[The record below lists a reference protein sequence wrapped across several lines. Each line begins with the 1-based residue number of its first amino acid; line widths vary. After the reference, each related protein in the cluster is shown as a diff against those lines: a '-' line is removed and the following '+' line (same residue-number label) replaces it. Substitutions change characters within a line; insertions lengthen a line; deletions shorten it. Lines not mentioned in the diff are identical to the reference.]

1 MTPSTSSS
9 AQSPL
14 LTIVPAT
21 LLRRNAA
28 ACRLA
33 ILAQMEY
40 RFNFLVDAFFQPI
53 ILIAVEGLL
62 WWSIFSASGQSTI
75 NGYPRESYLSYVIWA
90 GFFGRLSAN
99 WMYESRMCRE
109 VELGTINTI
118 LTRPIT
124 FYEYYL
130 SQFIGYKSVVAL
142 SSITIPLIFSWA
154 LRLPVLWSNLPVAL
168 TLLFFYLVFTYTI
181 SFCMA
186 SAAFFTTRISG
197 FTGAKNIMLWLL
209 CGETFPL
216 DLLPP
221 NLAHVMLS
229 LPFCA
234 GVYLPI
240 SLLTGRQSLSV
251 VPGALLSL
259 TLGTLF
265 FGLIG
270 RLLWKRG
277 VASYVGTGA

>member
-1 MTPSTSSS
+1 MTTRTAPQS
-9 AQSPL
+9 ALRAPAL
-14 LTIVPAT
+14 LTAAI
-21 LLRRNAA
+21 RRNAA
-28 ACRLA
+28 AFRLA
-33 ILAQMEY
+33 ILAQIEY

-53 ILIAVEGLL
+53 VLIAVEGLL

-75 NGYPRESYLSYVIWA
+75 NGYPRESYLAYVIWA

-99 WMYESRMCRE
+99 WLYESRMCRE
-109 VELGTINTI
+109 VELGTINTL

-130 SQFIGYKSVVAL
+130 SQFLGYKTVVAL
-142 SSITIPLIFSWA
+142 SSISIPILFCWT
-154 LRLPVLWSNLPVAL
+154 LGLPVLWGNLPIAL
-168 TLLFFYLVFTYTI
+168 TLLFCYLLFTYTI

-197 FTGAKNIMLWLL
+197 FTGAKNITLWLL

-221 NLAHVMLS
+221 SPASVILS

-240 SLLTGRQSLSV
+240 SLLTGRQPLAV
-251 VPGALLSL
+251 VPGAILSL
-259 TLGTLF
+259 VLGTLC

>member
-1 MTPSTSSS
+1 MTSLSASQPASRATSTL
-9 AQSPL
+9 A
-14 LTIVPAT
+14 TI
-21 LLRRNAA
+21 LRRNAA
-28 ACRLA
+28 AFRLA
-33 ILAQMEY
+33 ILGQMEY

-53 ILIAVEGLL
+53 VLIAVEGLL

-75 NGYPRESYLSYVIWA
+75 NGYPRESYLAYVIWA

-99 WMYESRMCRE
+99 WMYEVRMCRE
-109 VELGTINTI
+109 VELGTINSI

-130 SQFIGYKSVVAL
+130 SQFIGYKTVVSL
-142 SSITIPLIFSWA
+142 SSILIPIIFCRA
-154 LRLPVLWSNLPVAL
+154 LGLPVIWGNLPIAL
-168 TLLFFYLVFTYTI
+168 TLLFCYLIFTYTI

-197 FTGAKNIMLWLL
+197 FTGAKNITLWLL

-216 DLLPP
+216 DLLPSS
-221 NLAHVMLS
+221 LASVILS

-234 GVYLPI
+234 GVYVPI
-240 SLLTGRQSLSV
+240 SLLIGRQPLSV
-251 VPGALLSL
+251 VPGTLLSL
-259 TLGTLF
+259 VLGTLF

-270 RLLWKRG
+270 RLLWRRG
-277 VASYVGTGA
+277 VAAYVGTGA

>member
-1 MTPSTSSS
+1 MKSLMNLAPV
-9 AQSPL
+9 PL
-14 LTIVPAT
+14 LHRLFVPAI
-21 LLRRNAA
+21 RRNTAA
-28 ACRLA
+28 FRLS

-40 RFNFLVDAFFQPI
+40 RFNFFVDAFLQPI
-53 ILIAVEGLL
+53 LLIAVEWLL

-75 NGYPRESYLSYVIWA
+75 NGYPRESYLAYVIWA

-109 VELGTINTI
+109 IELGTVNTI
-118 LTRPIT
+118 LTRPIS

-130 SQFIGYKSVVAL
+130 SQFIGYKAIVAL
-142 SSITIPLIFSWA
+142 SSIGIPVISCWVLG
-154 LRLPVLWSNLPVAL
+154 LPVLWGHLPVAL
-168 TLLFFYLVFTYTI
+168 TLLFLYLIFTYTI

-197 FTGAKNIMLWLL
+197 FTGAKNILFWVL

-221 NLAHVMLS
+221 SFASIILS
-229 LPFCA
+229 LPFCS

-240 SLLTGRQSLSV
+240 SLLTGRQSPSV
-251 VPGALLSL
+251 LPSAFLSL
-259 TLGTLF
+259 LLGTIF
-265 FGLIG
+265 FALTG

-277 VASYVGTGA
+277 IAGYVGTGA